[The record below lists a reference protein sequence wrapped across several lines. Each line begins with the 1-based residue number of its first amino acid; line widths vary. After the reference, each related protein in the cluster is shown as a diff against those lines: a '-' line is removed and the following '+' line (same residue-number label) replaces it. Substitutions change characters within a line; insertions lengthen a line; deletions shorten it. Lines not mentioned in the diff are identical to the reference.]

1 MSTRERLYRIRAV
14 VLSRRDYND
23 ADRILTVFTPDRG
36 KQELIAKGV
45 RKTTSRKAGHLEL
58 MAHTALLVAQARTWD
73 IITEAVT
80 VESFRHLR
88 ENLDA
93 IGYASYIC
101 ELISCFTEAD
111 DDSQPLWDLL
121 LLTLR
126 TLDAYAQTPG
136 GCDPQLLMRW
146 FDLHLL
152 SLTGFQPQLFY
163 CLGCEEPLRPV
174 VNYLCL
180 HEGGVY
186 CPACGQQRADV
197 EAIESDV
204 LKVLRFLQS
213 RPWDEVQKIMVRT
226 HILRQV
232 ETILYRY
239 LLNVLERHL
248 KSTDFLRKL
257 QTMFRS

>member
-1 MSTRERLYRIRAV
+1 
-14 VLSRRDYND
+14 
-23 ADRILTVFTPDRG
+23 
-36 KQELIAKGV
+36 
-45 RKTTSRKAGHLEL
+45 
-58 MAHTALLVAQARTWD
+58 
-73 IITEAVT
+73 
-80 VESFRHLR
+80 
-88 ENLDA
+88 
-93 IGYASYIC
+93 
-101 ELISCFTEAD
+101 
-111 DDSQPLWDLL
+111 
-121 LLTLR
+121 
-126 TLDAYAQTPG
+126 
-136 GCDPQLLMRW
+136 MRW

-180 HEGGVY
+180 HEGGVC
-186 CPACGQQRADV
+186 CPTCGQQRADV
-197 EAIESDV
+197 EALEADV

-213 RPWDEVQKIMVRT
+213 RPWDEVQKVMVRT